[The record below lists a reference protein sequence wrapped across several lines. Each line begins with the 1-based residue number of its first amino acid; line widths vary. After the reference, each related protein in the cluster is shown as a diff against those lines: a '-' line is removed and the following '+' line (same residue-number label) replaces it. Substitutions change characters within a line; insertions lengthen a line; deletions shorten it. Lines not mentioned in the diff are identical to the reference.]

1 MEEVFTAQAS
11 IDVDELMGMTATQAA
26 EVFTRYSGMGHTII
40 DRSSGEKF
48 MTGNP
53 FGYYLKTYF
62 DKVTDQTGTSLAQRA
77 NLGVAEKR
85 LLSEIY
91 ASRNSLGLTS
101 FGSARTYEKTVHLPA
116 VRRILEAQGYEADEI
131 SSMIDYM
138 RRSFAYDASP
148 ELKAIFEEMD
158 AKFDTL
164 GGLSPGDLIEK
175 SKRLAI
181 ARLKALSPNMS
192 AEKLAQFDV
201 DDIGPYQYKYIF
213 KESEAPTKKITGF
226 FAHLLEGELS
236 PGDLHTLP
244 DIESYS
250 LPTIISDQT
259 ANQTIAAKITS
270 TAQKAQQVAKSVPR
284 QIAKATVGQKVGA
297 SSAGKAFMSTM
308 ASSASGRKVL
318 DLAKSASKL
327 VKQFT

>member
-1 MEEVFTAQAS
+1 MDEIFKSQDN
-11 IDVDELMGMTATQAA
+11 IDVDELMGMTATEAA

-53 FGYYLKTYF
+53 FGYYLNWYF
-62 DKVTDQTGTSLAQRA
+62 DKIKDQTGTTLAQRA

-138 RRSFAYDASP
+138 KKSFAYDASP

-181 ARLKALSPNMS
+181 ARLKAISPNMS
-192 AEKLAQFDV
+192 AEKLAQLTADPAFV
-201 DDIGPYQYKYIF
+201 DEIGPYQYKYIF
-213 KESEAPTKKITGF
+213 KESEAPIKKINSF
-226 FAHLLEGELS
+226 FAHLLEGEL
-236 PGDLHTLP
+236 PLGDLDPKLTDL
-244 DIESYS
+244 ERYS
-250 LPTIISDQT
+250 LPT
-259 ANQTIAAKITS
+259 NQTIAAKITS

-318 DLAKSASKL
+318 DLAKSASNL